1 MSKKIKKSE
10 DSEKITKSK
19 AKEISKKTSKKVEK
33 TESDNDTTLLENSN
47 QPTDKNIKEAEV
59 NSNNDQPV
67 NKTKVEFNWDSIIQS
82 DGYTE
87 SQRTELAK
95 EYENTL
101 TEVLDKQVIDGK
113 VVAITDR
120 EVVVDINFK
129 SDGVISFNEFKYNND
144 LKIEIQLKCL
154 LKSKKIKMVN

>member
-1 MSKKIKKSE
+1 M
-10 DSEKITKSK
+10 
-19 AKEISKKTSKKVEK
+19 
-33 TESDNDTTLLENSN
+33 LENSN
-47 QPTDKNIKEAEV
+47 QSTDKNIKEAEV

-87 SQRTELAK
+87 SQRTELVK

-144 LKIEIQLKCL
+144 LKIGDTVEVLVEKQEDKNGQLVL
-154 LKSKKIKMVN
+154 SHRRARVLRAWEKS